1 MAIIYKYPQDTLALG
16 DFLIGTDRSEE
27 NAMRSF
33 KVSEVVNTIL
43 ASLNNSTVT
52 SVTGANSTFISFTG
66 GPITTSGTLTA
77 SLSATGTP
85 SSLTYLRGDGTWA
98 LPGPT
103 PTDITT
109 TTSGTTLT
117 TDTASWN
124 FTGTGVTANVSSN
137 DQVTVDIPG
146 VGTFVDSVLD
156 GIGITTTGDVTTNPS
171 TGNVTI
177 TNSLY
182 QLTAGGNTTL
192 SSTTGN
198 VTISTV
204 KNAGTVISVN
214 PSIGTEITDATTN
227 AKLEIDLTGSNNYIR
242 TDVLETVTEDDILPY
257 NQLTS
262 SNVKTSRAGNITQDM
277 LSAIKTYIDS
287 ADKNKVANVE
297 PVGYTTT
304 AKAMQMVTITIT
316 EYNQIV
322 TKDPN
327 TIYLIVGAGTAHTV
341 TLNRILNITDT
352 GTGGTA
358 SPSNYNVSTTINSNP
373 GTSITGVNGTPY
385 DFATSFTALNGYSIS
400 SGPTFS
406 PTTPITGTINGS
418 ATLNQTI
425 TASITPPVS
434 SCQMS
439 VQVVNVITGN
449 AAGTATITPPSP
461 LTATTVCGGTSTF
474 NASASFDSAVAT
486 GSVGWST
493 NSGGPFVT
501 PASLSFTNNGQSNE
515 PIYVGGNLTYIN
527 YSVDLVV
534 TNNVTVTGTGA
545 GTPTYTLGFTD
556 ATSSQT
562 SSISQAGGTITNAIS
577 GLIQGAGF
585 DFSLN
590 SQEPGIN
597 EADYA
602 WTTPITATFTP
613 SNTGTISGANQTVN
627 VTLTGQITYTQPA
640 QIEYRI
646 LNATSVMNNAITS
659 GTNYSLVNAIQPQL
673 PGNPNPTP
681 SASGT
686 FTYITPSYLAD
697 TGYYFPSGAPTVGMA
712 PIGSNGTITFNVT
725 TGQGGD
731 GSSGNPIQENFPTI
745 TGTTTVAP
753 ITVTVKVSYIL
764 NSNATYQVT
773 FSGGGASQTFT
784 VYGTGSQQSTSF
796 QVSGSNTVPVSLQ
809 RTGAPWCDPTAS
821 CVGGTLG
828 SHGCASYVIGCPATT
843 PEGSGSWGA
852 YLNSSLVVPY
862 YETWTAGNT
871 SLSYRQAQFAGM
883 SNGQTCEII
892 INEN

>member
-109 TTSGTTLT
+109 ITSGNTLT

-156 GIGITTTGDVTTNPS
+156 GIGITTTGDTTTNPS

-177 TNSLY
+177 TNNLY
-182 QLTAGGNTTL
+182 QLRAGGNTTL

-198 VTISTV
+198 ITISTV

-214 PSIGTEITDATTN
+214 SSIGTEVTDATTN
-227 AKLEIDLTGSNNYIR
+227 AKLEIDLTSSNNYIR

-327 TIYLIVGAGTAHTV
+327 TVYLIVGAGTAHTV

-352 GTGGTA
+352 STGGTA

-385 DFATSFTALNGYSIS
+385 NFATSFTALNGYSIS

-439 VQVVNVITGN
+439 VQVVNVISGN

-461 LTATTVCGGTSTF
+461 LTDTTSCGGTSTF
-474 NASASFDSAVAT
+474 NASASFNASVAT

-493 NSGGPFVT
+493 SSGGPFVT

-515 PIYVGGNLTYIN
+515 PIYVGGSLNYIS

-534 TNNVTVTGTGA
+534 TNNVTVTGSGA
-545 GTPTYTLGFTD
+545 GTPTYTLGFTGN
-556 ATSSQT
+556 SSQS
-562 SSISQAGGTITNAIS
+562 SSISQAGGTISAALS
-577 GLIQGAGF
+577 GLTQGASYSF
-585 DFSLN
+585 TLN
-590 SQEPGIN
+590 SNQPSIN
-597 EADYA
+597 EANYA

-613 SNTGTISGANQTVN
+613 SSGTISGANATVN
-627 VTLTGQITYTQPA
+627 VTLTGQITYSAPPPLQ
-640 QIEYRI
+640 YRK
-646 LNATSVMNNAITS
+646 LDATAVMNAAIS
-659 GTNYSLVNAIQPQL
+659 GSQYSLVSAVQ
-673 PGNPNPTP
+673 TP
-681 SASGT
+681 SPAASGT
-686 FTYITPSYLAD
+686 YLYTTPSFQASG
-697 TGYYFPSGAPTVGMA
+697 GYYFNPSAPTVSMS
-712 PIGSNGTITFNVT
+712 PIGSNGTITFNST
-725 TGQGGD
+725 TGKPIPPSGD
-731 GSSGNPIQENFPTI
+731 GLSAGAPLLENDPTI
-745 TGTTTVAP
+745 TGSATMTP
-753 ITVTVKVSYIL
+753 ITVTVKVTPTL
-764 NSNATYQVT
+764 QSNATYEVT

-784 VYGTGSQQSTSF
+784 VYGNSSQQLTGF
-796 QVSGSNTVPVSLQ
+796 QVSSSNTVNVSLQ
-809 RTGAPWCDPTAS
+809 RKGASWCDNTNS
-821 CVGGTLG
+821 CVGGQLYTPTCG
-828 SHGCASYVIGCPATT
+828 AQYQCPAST

-862 YETWTAGNT
+862 YETWTAGST
-871 SLSYRQAQFAGM
+871 SLSYRSAQFAAM
-883 SNGQTCEII
+883 SNGQTCEIVI
-892 INEN
+892 IEN

>member
-182 QLTAGGNTTL
+182 QLRAGGNTTL
-192 SSTTGN
+192 SSTTGDI
-198 VTISTV
+198 TISTV

-214 PSIGTEITDATTN
+214 PSIGTEVTDATTN

-262 SNVKTSRAGNITQDM
+262 SNVKTSKAGNITQDM

-418 ATLNQTI
+418 TTLNQTI

-439 VQVVNVITGN
+439 VQVVNVISGN
-449 AAGTATITPPSP
+449 AAGTATINQPSP

-474 NASASFDSAVAT
+474 NASASFNSSVAS
-486 GSVGWST
+486 GNVGWST
-493 NSGGPFVT
+493 SSGGPFVT

-562 SSISQAGGTITNAIS
+562 SSINQAGGTITNAIS

-585 DFSLN
+585 NFSLN
-590 SQEPGIN
+590 SNQPSIN

-697 TGYYFPSGAPTVGMA
+697 TGYYFPSGAPIVSMA

-725 TGQGGD
+725 TGQGGT
-731 GSSGNPIQENFPTI
+731 GSSSSPIQENFPNI

-753 ITVTVKVSYIL
+753 ITVTVKVTPTL
-764 NSNATYQVT
+764 QSNATYQVT

-784 VYGTGSQQSTSF
+784 VYGNSSQQSTGF
-796 QVSGSNTVPVSLQ
+796 QVSSSNTVSVSLQ
-809 RTGAPWCDPTAS
+809 RTGASWCDNTNS
-821 CVGGTLG
+821 CVGGQLYTPSCG
-828 SHGCASYVIGCPATT
+828 SQYQCPASV

-852 YLNSSLVVPY
+852 YLNNSLVVPY

-871 SLSYRQAQFAGM
+871 NLSYRSAQFAGM
-883 SNGQTCEII
+883 SNGQTCEIR

>member
-1 MAIIYKYPQDTLALG
+1 MAIIYKYPQDTLALS

-27 NAMRSF
+27 NVMRSF

-52 SVTGANSTFISFTG
+52 SVTGANSTFISLTG

-85 SSLTYLRGDGTWA
+85 SSLTFLRGDGTWS
-98 LPGPT
+98 LPGPM

-117 TDTASWN
+117 SDTASWN
-124 FTGTGVTANVSSN
+124 FTGTGVTVAVSGN
-137 DQVTVDIPG
+137 EQVSIDVAGIG
-146 VGTFVDSVLD
+146 AFVDSVID

-177 TNSLY
+177 TNNLY
-182 QLTAGGNTTL
+182 QLRAGGNTTL

-198 VTISTV
+198 VTVSTV

-214 PSIGTEITDATTN
+214 PSIGTEVTDATTN
-227 AKLEIDLTGSNNYIR
+227 AKLEIDLTSSNNYIR
-242 TDVLETVTEDDILPY
+242 TDVLETITEDDILPY

-304 AKAMQMVTITIT
+304 AKAMQMVTLTIT
-316 EYNQIV
+316 EYNQIA

-327 TIYLIVGAGTAHTV
+327 TVYLIVGAGTAHTV
-341 TLNRILNITDT
+341 TLNRILTITDT

-434 SCQMS
+434 SCTMS
-439 VQVVNVITGN
+439 VQVVNVISGN
-449 AAGTATITPPSP
+449 AAGTATINQPSS

-474 NASASFDSAVAT
+474 NASASFNSSVAS
-486 GSVGWST
+486 GSVGWSK
-493 NSGGPFVT
+493 SSSGPFVT
-501 PASLSFTNNGQSNE
+501 PASLSFTNNGQSNV

-534 TNNVTVTGTGA
+534 TNNVTVTGSGA

-556 ATSSQT
+556 STSSQT
-562 SSISQAGGTITNAIS
+562 SSINQAGGTITNAIS
-577 GLIQGAGF
+577 NLIQGASY
-585 DFSLN
+585 SLAIN
-590 SQEPGIN
+590 SNQPSIN

-640 QIEYRI
+640 PIQYRI
-646 LNATSVMNNAITS
+646 LNATSVMNAAITS

-686 FTYITPSYLAD
+686 FTYTTPSYLAD
-697 TGYYFPSGAPTVGMA
+697 TGYYFPSGAPTVSMA

-725 TGQGGD
+725 TGQGGT
-731 GSSGNPIQENFPTI
+731 GSSSNPIQENFPTI

-753 ITVTVKVSYIL
+753 ITVTVKVTYTL
-764 NSNATYQVT
+764 NQNATYQVT
-773 FSGGGASQTFT
+773 FTGSSSQSFT
-784 VYGTGSQQSTSF
+784 VYGSGTQQQTSF
-796 QVSGSNTVPVSLQ
+796 SVSSSNTVSFSLS
-809 RTGAPWCDPTAS
+809 RTGSPWCDPTAS
-821 CVGGTLG
+821 CVGGSLG
-828 SHGCASYVIGCPATT
+828 AHGCSSYVIGCPAST
-843 PEGSGSWGA
+843 PEGSGSWQALENGIIVNPYNQSWSA
-852 YLNSSLVVPY
+852 GQNNLSSR
-862 YETWTAGNT
+862 TG
-871 SLSYRQAQFAGM
+871 SFAAM
-883 SNGQTCEII
+883 SFGDVLEIAI
-892 INEN
+892 TEN

>member
-1 MAIIYKYPQDTLALG
+1 MAIIYKYPQDTLALD

-109 TTSGTTLT
+109 ITSGNTLT

-156 GIGITTTGDVTTNPS
+156 GIGITTTGDTTTNPS

-177 TNSLY
+177 TNNLY
-182 QLTAGGNTTL
+182 QLRAGGNTTL

-198 VTISTV
+198 ITISTV

-214 PSIGTEITDATTN
+214 SSIGTEVTDATTN
-227 AKLEIDLTGSNNYIR
+227 AKLEIDLTSSNNYIR

-327 TIYLIVGAGTAHTV
+327 TVYLIVGAGTAHTV

-352 GTGGTA
+352 STGGTA

-385 DFATSFTALNGYSIS
+385 NFATSFTALNGYSIS

-439 VQVVNVITGN
+439 VQVVNVISGN

-461 LTATTVCGGTSTF
+461 LTDTTSCGGTSTF
-474 NASASFDSAVAT
+474 NASASFNASVAT

-493 NSGGPFVT
+493 SSGGPFVT

-515 PIYVGGNLTYIN
+515 PIYVGGSLNYIS

-534 TNNVTVTGTGA
+534 TNNVTVTGSGA
-545 GTPTYTLGFTD
+545 GTPTYTLGFTGN
-556 ATSSQT
+556 SSQS
-562 SSISQAGGTITNAIS
+562 SSISQAGGTISAALS
-577 GLIQGAGF
+577 GLTQGASYSF
-585 DFSLN
+585 TLN
-590 SQEPGIN
+590 SNQPSIN
-597 EADYA
+597 EANYA

-613 SNTGTISGANQTVN
+613 SSGTISGANATVN
-627 VTLTGQITYTQPA
+627 VTLTGQITYSAPPPLQ
-640 QIEYRI
+640 YRK
-646 LNATSVMNNAITS
+646 LDATAVMNAAIS
-659 GTNYSLVNAIQPQL
+659 GSQYSLVSAVQ
-673 PGNPNPTP
+673 TP
-681 SASGT
+681 SPAASGT
-686 FTYITPSYLAD
+686 YLYTTPSFQASG
-697 TGYYFPSGAPTVGMA
+697 GYYFNPSAPTVSMS
-712 PIGSNGTITFNVT
+712 PIGSNGTVTFNVT
-725 TGQGGD
+725 GGQSGSGT
-731 GSSGNPIQENFPTI
+731 SSGDPLIENNPTI
-745 TGTTTVAP
+745 TGSATMTP
-753 ITVTVKVSYIL
+753 ITVTVKVTPTL
-764 NSNATYQVT
+764 QSNATYEVT

-784 VYGTGSQQSTSF
+784 VYGNSSQQLTGF
-796 QVSGSNTVPVSLQ
+796 QVSSSNTVNVSLQ
-809 RTGAPWCDPTAS
+809 RKGASWCDNTNS
-821 CVGGTLG
+821 CVGGQLYTPTCG
-828 SHGCASYVIGCPATT
+828 AQYQCPVTT
-843 PEGSGSWGA
+843 PEGSGEWEAKLDG
-852 YLNSSLVVPY
+852 NRVIPY
-862 YETWTAGNT
+862 YETWTSGST
-871 SLSYRQAQFAGM
+871 SLSYRSAQFAAM
-883 SNGQTCEII
+883 SNGQTCEIVI
-892 INEN
+892 IEN

>member
-103 PTDITT
+103 PTDIAT
-109 TTSGTTLT
+109 TTSGSTLT

-156 GIGITTTGDVTTNPS
+156 GIGITTTGDTTTNPS

-182 QLTAGGNTTL
+182 QLRAGGNTTL

-198 VTISTV
+198 VTVSTV

-214 PSIGTEITDATTN
+214 PFIGTEITDATTN

-434 SCQMS
+434 SCALYLS
-439 VQVVNVITGN
+439 INTSGISGP
-449 AAGTATITPPSP
+449 AAGYSLATGYPSP
-461 LTATTVCGGTSTF
+461 ASPQTTVCG
-474 NASASFDSAVAT
+474 AT
-486 GSVGWST
+486 VGYT
-493 NSGGPFVT
+493 VLYNVNSGYSGSFEYSSNNVNW
-501 PASLSFTNNGQSNE
+501 SSNGSFSFTNNSGTVT
-515 PIYVGGNLTYIN
+515 IYVRGTITQNTSTAELNVDLSGVTVSGSSDTATSLITLGYQSSIPNNSFGKTISGLAAGASYKWNTPSVSAANTDSAGNVFVSENITFPAMSTYTMANPATSETRTISASGNLTY
-527 YSVDLVV
+527 
-534 TNNVTVTGTGA
+534 
-545 GTPTYTLGFTD
+545 
-556 ATSSQT
+556 
-562 SSISQAGGTITNAIS
+562 
-577 GLIQGAGF
+577 
-585 DFSLN
+585 
-590 SQEPGIN
+590 
-597 EADYA
+597 
-602 WTTPITATFTP
+602 
-613 SNTGTISGANQTVN
+613 
-627 VTLTGQITYTQPA
+627 QPA
-640 QIEYRI
+640 VQPQFRK
-646 LNATSVMNNAITS
+646 LDASAVMNNAITS
-659 GTNYSLVNAIQPQL
+659 GTNFSLVNAVQ
-673 PGNPNPTP
+673 TP
-681 SASGT
+681 SSAASGPY
-686 FTYITPSYLAD
+686 TYTTPSYLAD
-697 TGYYFPSGAPTVGMA
+697 TGYYFPSGAPTVSMA
-712 PIGSNGTITFNVT
+712 PIGSNGTITFNST
-725 TGQGGD
+725 TGKPIPPSGD
-731 GSSGNPIQENFPTI
+731 GLSAGAPLLELDPTI

-753 ITVTVKVSYIL
+753 ITVTVKVTPTL
-764 NSNATYQVT
+764 QSNATYQVT

-784 VYGTGSQQSTSF
+784 VYGNSSQQSTGF
-796 QVSGSNTVPVSLQ
+796 QVSSSNTVSVSLQ
-809 RTGAPWCDPTAS
+809 RTGASWCDNTNS
-821 CVGGTLG
+821 CVGGQLYTPTCG
-828 SHGCASYVIGCPATT
+828 AQYQCPAST

-862 YETWTAGNT
+862 YETWTAGST
-871 SLSYRQAQFAGM
+871 SLSYRSAQFAAM
-883 SNGQTCEII
+883 SNGQTCEIKI
-892 INEN
+892 TEN

>member
-1 MAIIYKYPQDTLALG
+1 MAIIYKYPQDTLALS

-27 NAMRSF
+27 NATRSF

-52 SVTGANSTFISFTG
+52 SVTGANSTFISLTG

-85 SSLTYLRGDGTWA
+85 SSLTFLRGDGTWS

-103 PTDITT
+103 PTDIIT

-117 TDTASWN
+117 SDTASWN
-124 FTGTGVTANVSSN
+124 FTGTGVTVAVSGN
-137 DQVTVDIPG
+137 EQVGIDVAG
-146 VGTFVDSVLD
+146 VGAFVDSVLD
-156 GIGITTTGDVTTNPS
+156 GIGITTTGDTTTNPS

-177 TNSLY
+177 TNNLY
-182 QLTAGGNTTL
+182 QLRAGGNTTL

-198 VTISTV
+198 VTVSTV

-214 PSIGTEITDATTN
+214 PSIGTEVTDATTN
-227 AKLEIDLTGSNNYIR
+227 AKLEIDLTSSNNYIR

-304 AKAMQMVTITIT
+304 AKAMQMVTLTIT
-316 EYNQIV
+316 EYNQIA

-327 TIYLIVGAGTAHTV
+327 TVYLIVGAGTAHTV
-341 TLNRILNITDT
+341 TLNRILTITDT

-385 DFATSFTALNGYSIS
+385 NFATSFTALNGYSIS

-439 VQVVNVITGN
+439 VQVVNVISGN
-449 AAGTATITPPSP
+449 AAGTATINQPSS

-474 NASASFDSAVAT
+474 NASASFNSSVAS
-486 GSVGWST
+486 GNVGWST
-493 NSGGPFVT
+493 SSGGPFVAS
-501 PASLSFTNNGQSNE
+501 ASLSFTNNGQSNV

-534 TNNVTVTGTGA
+534 TNNVTVTGSGA

-556 ATSSQT
+556 STSSQT
-562 SSISQAGGTITNAIS
+562 SSINQAGGTISNAIS
-577 GLIQGAGF
+577 GLIQGATY
-585 DFSLN
+585 SLGITN
-590 SQEPGIN
+590 QSPSIN

-602 WTTPITATFTP
+602 FTTPITATFTP

-640 QIEYRI
+640 QLEYRI

-659 GTNYSLVNAIQPQL
+659 GTQYSLVNAIQPQL
-673 PGNPNPTP
+673 PGNPNPSP

-686 FTYITPSYLAD
+686 FTYITPSYLVD
-697 TGYYFPSGAPTVGMA
+697 TGYYFPSGAPTVNMA

-725 TGQGGD
+725 TGQGGT
-731 GSSGNPIQENFPTI
+731 GSSSNPIQENFPTI

-753 ITVTVKVSYIL
+753 ITVTVKVTPTL
-764 NSNATYQVT
+764 QSNATYQVT

-784 VYGTGSQQSTSF
+784 VYGNSSQQSTGF
-796 QVSGSNTVPVSLQ
+796 QVSSSNTVSVSLQ
-809 RTGAPWCDPTAS
+809 RTGASWCDNTNS
-821 CVGGTLG
+821 CVGGQQYTPTCG
-828 SHGCASYVIGCPATT
+828 AQYQCPAST

-862 YETWTAGNT
+862 YETWTAGST
-871 SLSYRQAQFAGM
+871 SLSYRSAQFAGM
-883 SNGQTCEII
+883 SNGQTCEIKI
-892 INEN
+892 TEN

>member
-109 TTSGTTLT
+109 TTSGSTLT

-146 VGTFVDSVLD
+146 VGTFVDSVIN
-156 GIGITTTGDVTTNPS
+156 GIGITTTGDATTNPS

-198 VTISTV
+198 VTVSTV

-214 PSIGTEITDATTN
+214 PSIGTEVTDATTN

-277 LSAIKTYIDS
+277 LSAIKTYIDN

-297 PVGYTTT
+297 PSGYTTT
-304 AKAMQMVTITIT
+304 AKAMQMVTLTIT

-327 TIYLIVGAGTAHTV
+327 TVYLIVGAGTAHTV

-449 AAGTATITPPSP
+449 AAGTATINQPSP

-474 NASASFDSAVAT
+474 NASASFNSSVAS
-486 GSVGWST
+486 GNVGWST
-493 NSGGPFVT
+493 SSGGPFVT

-562 SSISQAGGTITNAIS
+562 SSINQAGGTITNAIS

-585 DFSLN
+585 NFSLN
-590 SQEPGIN
+590 SAQPSIN
-597 EADYA
+597 ESDYA

-640 QIEYRI
+640 QLQYRK
-646 LNATSVMNNAITS
+646 LDATAVMNAAITGS
-659 GTNYSLVNAIQPQL
+659 QYSLVSAVQ
-673 PGNPNPTP
+673 TP
-681 SASGT
+681 SPASSGTYIYTTPSFQASGGY
-686 FTYITPSYLAD
+686 FFNPS
-697 TGYYFPSGAPTVGMA
+697 APTVSMS
-712 PIGSNGTITFNVT
+712 PIGSNGTITFNST
-725 TGQGGD
+725 TGKPIPP
-731 GSSGNPIQENFPTI
+731 SGNGLSVGAPLLENDPTI
-745 TGTTTVAP
+745 TGSATMTA
-753 ITVTVKVSYIL
+753 ITVTIKVTYTL
-764 NSNATYQVT
+764 NSNATYSVQ
-773 FSGGGASQTFT
+773 FNGATSPPPFT
-784 VYGTGSQQSTSF
+784 LYGSGSQQTTSF
-796 QVSGSNTVPVSLQ
+796 AVTSSNTVSFSLS
-809 RTGAPWCDPTAS
+809 RIGSSWCDSTNT
-821 CVGGTLG
+821 CVGGQLYTPTCG
-828 SHGCASYVIGCPATT
+828 AQYQCPVTT
-843 PEGSGSWGA
+843 PEGNGSWEAKVNG
-852 YLNSSLVVPY
+852 SRVIPY

-871 SLSYRQAQFAGM
+871 SLSSRSGGFAGL
-883 SNGQTCEII
+883 NNNDVCEIVI
-892 INEN
+892 IEN

>member
-1 MAIIYKYPQDTLALG
+1 MAIIYKYPSDEITLN
-16 DFLIGTDRSEE
+16 DYLIGTDQSEE
-27 NAMRSF
+27 NVTRSF

-52 SVTGANSTFISFTG
+52 SVTGADSKFISFTG

-109 TTSGTTLT
+109 ITSGNTLT
-117 TDTASWN
+117 TDTESWN

-156 GIGITTTGDVTTNPS
+156 GIGITTTGDTTTNPS

-177 TNSLY
+177 TNNLY
-182 QLTAGGNTTL
+182 QLRAGGNTTL

-198 VTISTV
+198 ITISTV

-214 PSIGTEITDATTN
+214 SSIGTEVTDATTN

-242 TDVLETVTEDDILPY
+242 TVNEEGGQDVFATITEDDLLPY

-277 LSAIKTYIDS
+277 LSAIKTYIDN

-297 PVGYTTT
+297 PSGYTTT
-304 AKAMQMVTITIT
+304 AKAMQMVTLTIT

-385 DFATSFTALNGYSIS
+385 NFATSFTALNGYSIS

-406 PTTPITGTINGS
+406 PTTPITGTISGS

-425 TASITPPVS
+425 TASITPPIS
-434 SCQMS
+434 SCTMS
-439 VQVVNVITGN
+439 VQVVNVISGN

-461 LTATTVCGGTSTF
+461 LTDTTSCGGTSTF
-474 NASASFDSAVAT
+474 NASASFNASVAS

-493 NSGGPFVT
+493 SPTGPFVT

-515 PIYVGGNLTYIN
+515 PIYVGGSLNYIN

-534 TNNVTVTGTGA
+534 TNNVTVTGSGA
-545 GTPTYTLGFTD
+545 GTPTYTLGFTGN
-556 ATSSQT
+556 SSQS
-562 SSISQAGGTITNAIS
+562 SSISQAGGTISAALS
-577 GLIQGAGF
+577 GLTQGASYSF
-585 DFSLN
+585 TLN
-590 SQEPGIN
+590 SNQPSIN
-597 EADYA
+597 EANYA

-613 SNTGTISGANQTVN
+613 SSGTISGANATVN
-627 VTLTGQITYTQPA
+627 VTLTGQITYTQPP
-640 QIEYRI
+640 QLQYRK
-646 LNATSVMNNAITS
+646 LDATAVMNAAIS
-659 GTNYSLVNAIQPQL
+659 GSQYSLVSAVQ
-673 PGNPNPTP
+673 TP
-681 SASGT
+681 SPASSGTYTYTTPSFQASGGY
-686 FTYITPSYLAD
+686 FFNPS
-697 TGYYFPSGAPTVGMA
+697 APTVSMS
-712 PIGSNGTITFNVT
+712 PIGSNGTVTFNVT
-725 TGQGGD
+725 GGQSGSGT
-731 GSSGNPIQENFPTI
+731 SSGDPLIENNPTI
-745 TGTTTVAP
+745 TGSATMTP
-753 ITVTVKVSYIL
+753 ITVTIKVTYTL
-764 NSNATYQVT
+764 NSNATYSVQ
-773 FSGGGASQTFT
+773 FNGATSPPPFT
-784 VYGTGSQQSTSF
+784 VYGSGSQQTTSF
-796 QVSGSNTVPVSLQ
+796 AVTSSNTVSFSLS
-809 RTGAPWCDPTAS
+809 RTGSSWCDSTNT
-821 CVGGTLG
+821 CVGGQLYTPTCG
-828 SHGCASYVIGCPATT
+828 AQYQCPASV
-843 PEGSGSWGA
+843 PEGSGSWQAKLNGTGVNP
-852 YLNSSLVVPY
+852 YL
-862 YETWTAGNT
+862 ETWTAGSTN
-871 SLSYRQAQFAGM
+871 LSYRSGQFAAM
-883 SNGQTCEII
+883 NNNDTCEIVI
-892 INEN
+892 IEN